1 MILACPHCQKKN
13 RLAADRLGDAPICG
27 ACGKGFVGGPIDI
40 DAAGFA
46 EVLQSC
52 PLPVVVDFWAS
63 WCGPCRMFA
72 PTFEA
77 SAARHANKV
86 LHLKVDTE
94 AEQSLAG
101 QFGIRS
107 IPTLMGFAGGKEV
120 QRISGA
126 LPPAQLDQFIASL
139 S

>member
-1 MILACPHCQKKN
+1 VILACPHCHKKN
-13 RLAADRLGDAPICG
+13 RLAADRLGEAPGCG
-27 ACGKGFVGGPIDI
+27 SCGKPLVDGPIDI
-40 DAAGFA
+40 DADGFA
-46 EVLQSC
+46 EVMQSC
-52 PLPVVVDFWAS
+52 PLPVVVDFWAA

-77 SAARHANKV
+77 SAQRHANKV

-94 AEQSLAG
+94 AQQALAG

-107 IPTLMGFAGGKEV
+107 IPTLMGFVGGKEV
-120 QRISGA
+120 QRVSGA
-126 LPPAQLDQFIASL
+126 LPPAQLDQFIAGL

>member
-1 MILACPHCQKKN
+1 MILACPHCHKKN
-13 RLAADRLGDAPICG
+13 RVAADRLGEARVCG
-27 ACGKGFVGGPIDI
+27 SCGKPLVGGPIEI
-40 DAAGFA
+40 DADGFT
-46 EVLQSC
+46 EVMQSC
-52 PLPVVVDFWAS
+52 PLPVVVDFWAA

-77 SAARHANKV
+77 SAQRHANKV

-94 AEQSLAG
+94 AQQALAG

-107 IPTLMGFAGGKEV
+107 IPTLMGFVGGKEV
-120 QRISGA
+120 QRVSGA

>member
-1 MILACPHCQKKN
+1 MILSCPHCHKKN
-13 RLAADRLGDAPICG
+13 RLSADRLGDSPTCG
-27 ACGKGFVGGPIDI
+27 ACGKALVAGPIDI
-40 DAAGFA
+40 DTESFN
-46 EVLQSC
+46 EVLQLC
-52 PLPVVVDFWAS
+52 PLPIVVDFWAG

-77 SAARHANKV
+77 SAKQHVNKV

-94 AEQSLAG
+94 AQQSLAAHV
-101 QFGIRS
+101 GIRS
-107 IPTLMGFAGGKEV
+107 IPTLMGFMSGKEV

-126 LPPAQLDQFIASL
+126 LPAAQLNQFISSL